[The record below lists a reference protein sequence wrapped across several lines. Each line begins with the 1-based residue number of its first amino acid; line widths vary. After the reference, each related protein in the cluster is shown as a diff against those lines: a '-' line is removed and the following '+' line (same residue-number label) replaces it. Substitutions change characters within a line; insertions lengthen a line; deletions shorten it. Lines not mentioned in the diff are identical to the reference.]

1 MRFVVPVVLVL
12 VAVIHAL
19 PVAGVLGAR
28 ELAQLYGVTIDDPNL
43 ELLLRHRA
51 VLFGLLA
58 ALMGY
63 SAFRPVLHRVGL
75 LAGLASTVSFL
86 VLAHPVSPLSPGLI
100 TVVRAD
106 WFAMILLIIASA
118 VHLKR

>member
-1 MRFVVPVVLVL
+1 MRFVVPIVLVL
-12 VAVIHAL
+12 VAAIHAL
-19 PVAGVLGAR
+19 PVAGVLGAGK
-28 ELAQLYGVTIDDPNL
+28 LAQLYGVTVHDPNL

-63 SAFRPVLHRVGL
+63 SAFRPELHRVGL

-86 VLAHPVSPLSPGLI
+86 VLSYPVGTLSPGLI

-106 WFAMILLIIASA
+106 WFATILLILASA
-118 VHLKR
+118 IHFKR